1 MSFIPVEEYK
11 KIIETMPILCVDVVI
26 QTSRNEYLL
35 VKRTN
40 EPLKDRWWVI
50 GGRVQKGET
59 LEHAVIR
66 KLKEETGLEAERI
79 QPIGYY
85 EDIFD
90 SNPFGLKT
98 KLHCVSIVFLVTFD
112 DRQEIKLD
120 HQSSDWKFSKELPD
134 DLLIKGLIAISK

>member
-1 MSFIPVEEYK
+1 MSFIPADQYAQ
-11 KIIETMPILCVDVVI
+11 IIEVLPIMCVDVVI
-26 QTSRNEYLL
+26 QNPKGEYLL
-35 VKRTN
+35 VKRVN
-40 EPLKDRWWVI
+40 EPLKAQWWVI

-98 KLHCVSIVFLVTFD
+98 KLHCVSIVFLVTFN

-120 HQSSDWKFSKELPD
+120 HQSSDWKYFKELPND
-134 DLLIKGLIAISK
+134 FRVKSFIKGE